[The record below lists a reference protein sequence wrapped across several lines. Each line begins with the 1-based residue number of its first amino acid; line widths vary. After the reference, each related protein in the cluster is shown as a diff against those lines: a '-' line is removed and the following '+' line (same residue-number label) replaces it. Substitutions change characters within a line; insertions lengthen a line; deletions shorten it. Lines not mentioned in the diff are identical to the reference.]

1 MNKSKPIQGYEM
13 LHISKIIQQNQMDPR
28 NIVSLVKTNRNYRV
42 CVESGLE
49 YHDFILPI
57 IPAPKPPKRK
67 PSTHRKPTAKSKR
80 KKSKIPPL
88 GEMIDTFVNFV
99 FITTIFILIIC
110 WMTAGK

>member
-1 MNKSKPIQGYEM
+1 MKKSNTIHGYEM

-57 IPAPKPPKRK
+57 IPAPKPATRKKPTKRK
-67 PSTHRKPTAKSKR
+67 PQR
-80 KKSKIPPL
+80 KKMTSKTFNKKVNDLLMTLIL
-88 GEMIDTFVNFV
+88 GAIL
-99 FITTIFILIIC
+99 IFILFAIIVS
-110 WMTAGK
+110 